1 MASSRI
7 RVVLVEDDPMVQEV
21 NRMFIERVDGY
32 EIVGTAS
39 DGVEGMQ
46 LIRRLQPDLVFLD
59 IYMPVQD
66 GLETLNQI
74 RREQLNT
81 DVIMITAAKDVS
93 TVQGLLRLGVFD
105 YIIKPFKF
113 ERVKQ
118 SLENYRAF
126 QFGMEKEQQ
135 ISQDRLDHILHK
147 SGPAALEERKP
158 DTAELPKGLNALTLK
173 QVLGLMGERQKPLSA
188 EEVADGIGVARVTAR
203 RYLDYLE
210 KTGKV
215 SLDIQYGGVGRPVN
229 RYRLE

>member
-1 MASSRI
+1 MGNNRI
-7 RVVLVEDDPMVQEV
+7 RVALVEDDPMVQEV
-21 NRMFIERVDGY
+21 NRQFIERVDGF
-32 EIVGTAS
+32 EIVGAAS
-39 DGVEGMQ
+39 DGAEGMR
-46 LIRRLQPDLVFLD
+46 LIRRIQPDLVFLD

-66 GLETLNQI
+66 GMETLHQI

-93 TVQGLLRLGVFD
+93 TVQGLLRRGVFD

-126 QFGMEKEQQ
+126 QFGMEKERQ

-147 SGPAALEERKP
+147 SGPVSAEARKA
-158 DTAELPKGLNALTLK
+158 DTTELPKGLNALTLK
-173 QVLGLMGERQKPLSA
+173 QVMGLMVERQVSVSA

-210 KTGKV
+210 KTGRV